1 MNASRRFIKGFD
13 IFGKN
18 ISLKFDKR
26 WDTHK
31 TKIGG
36 LSTILIVFCILM
48 YVNYLTLQK
57 VSNFHYIFDF
67 RYSSDCINILMNY
80 G

>member
-1 MNASRRFIKGFD
+1 MESTRRFIKSFD
-13 IFGKN
+13 IFGKH
-18 ISLKFDKR
+18 ISLRFDKR

-48 YVNYLTLQK
+48 YVNYLILQK
-57 VSNFHYIFDF
+57 FSNFHNIFAF
-67 RYSSDCINILMNY
+67 RYSSDCINILVNY